1 MNASN
6 FENEN
11 KPEDC
16 FKLKI
21 VTIYLVTIF
30 IVGIAFNSSL
40 LWVFYQKKQLRTPFG
55 VLLIALI
62 VNNIIGCIIEIPMRV
77 VSNYI
82 CKYKLN

>member
-1 MNASN
+1 MNFSK
-6 FENEN
+6 FEIQN

-62 VNNIIGCIIEIPMRV
+62 VNNIIGCIIEIPLKIVNSYNCR
-77 VSNYI
+77 
-82 CKYKLN
+82 